1 MKVQLIKHPEQYLI
15 HGEHSMNLR
24 EDGSGVLVAGVCVRE
39 VSEIARA
46 CWAVGHDGSYQEICD
61 ELNDP
66 HFQDFCLC

>member
-15 HGEHSMNLR
+15 HSEHSMNLR
-24 EDGSGVLVAGVCVRE
+24 EAGSGVLVAGVWVRE
-39 VSEIARA
+39 VSGIARA
-46 CWAVGHDGSYQEICD
+46 CWAVGHDGSYQICD